1 VASEQAKELRKQG
14 IALIKAGD
22 REQARK
28 ILQQAIRLDPTSE
41 AGWSWLATV
50 AKDQREKVF
59 CLYKLLE
66 INPNSE
72 VGLASLQ
79 QLGMTREQLN
89 EQMRQQIE
97 AVKSGQAAPAPAVP
111 VRSTVEVAA
120 APVVP
125 PAQDAS
131 PFDAPAAK
139 PAPEPERTG
148 SLLQQRREPE
158 KPRPQPRNLAQ
169 GPGIPVADPE
179 YINYIHGE
187 IDPIVREYMKPPM
200 DADVRYTRKTSG
212 RAGERDIWILR
223 GWIAGAVAGIM
234 ALLCGIGTLVVISD
248 PELRGIVFAPTWT
261 VSPTPLPPTATFTS
275 TPGNTPTASPTP
287 RLTLTPSPTVNAQ
300 VNNGAVQTP
309 TPTPIY
315 PPVSGRALEGAI
327 GLIDAGQLDAA
338 IPTLV
343 MEVTN
348 VAAAFEPN
356 PYYYQALA
364 LVEQGEL
371 DDAQDLIEEAGERLR
386 ERTTNPVTEAQIN
399 AARAYIDTLV
409 AERELAG
416 GRSEE
421 TDTLLQNAQ
430 DLAELAISRDP
441 RMELA
446 YIALARRHLLD
457 EQYTEA
463 ISALDDGLEVPQLIN
478 SLRLT
483 IEKARVY
490 LAQGE
495 YERADYQAYLALY
508 TDPFNEAAFRVRTEI
523 ALSQNRPGLAVL
535 RAQEWLFYYPGSA
548 AGYRLLGDARRAEG
562 NLDLALTAYDQAL
575 AGGDDPQTLIARAE
589 VNQLLGRFEQARDDL
604 TAAARGNNT
613 PELRVLR
620 LQAAVDAGN
629 FAAALRDIEALLG
642 EGVLPDDELNLLK
655 GRLLVESAGE
665 DSDEAYQDARDLLE
679 TLLDGGSLTADQSA
693 QAEEYQ
699 ARAQYAL
706 RQYPQA
712 LESINAALG
721 GGASGGRYY
730 WRGLILEASG
740 QDAAA
745 LRDYEWVLA
754 LGQLYSYPFLPDAEA
769 RAADLR

>member
-1 VASEQAKELRKQG
+1 MASEQAKELRRQG
-14 IALIKAGD
+14 IALVKAGD

-28 ILQQAIRLDPTSE
+28 FLQQAIRLDPTNE

-97 AVKSGQAAPAPAVP
+97 AAKSGQAAPIVAPSRPAQP
-111 VRSTVEVAA
+111 T
-120 APVVP
+120 P
-125 PAQDAS
+125 PATPVQEAS
-131 PFDAPAAK
+131 PFDAPTATTAVEAEQ
-139 PAPEPERTG
+139 PSG
-148 SLLQQRREPE
+148 SLLQQRREPQ
-158 KPRPQPRNLAQ
+158 KQRPQPRNLAQ
-169 GPGIPVADPE
+169 GPGIPIADPD
-179 YINYIHGE
+179 YISYIQSE
-187 IDPIVREYMKPPM
+187 IDPIVRDYLKPPL
-200 DADVRYTRKTSG
+200 DTDVTYVRKTSG

-223 GWIAGAVAGIM
+223 GWIAGAVAGVT
-234 ALLCGIGTLVVISD
+234 ALIIGIGFLLIISD

-287 RLTLTPSPTVNAQ
+287 RLTLTPSPTVNPQ
-300 VNNGAVQTP
+300 INSGSVQTP

-315 PPVSGRALEGAI
+315 PPVSGRAIEGAI

-343 MEVTN
+343 IEVTN

-364 LVEQGEL
+364 LAEQGEL
-371 DDAQDLIEEAGERLR
+371 NDAQDLIEEAGERLR
-386 ERTTNPVTEAQIN
+386 ERATNPVTESQIN

-409 AERELAG
+409 AERDLQS
-416 GRSEE
+416 GRSEAI
-421 TDTLLQNAQ
+421 DTLLQNAQ

-446 YIALARRHLLD
+446 YIALARRHVLD
-457 EQYTEA
+457 EQYAEA
-463 ISALDDGLEVPQLIN
+463 LSALDDGLSVPQLLN

-483 IEKARVY
+483 LEKARVY

-508 TDPFNEAAFRVRTEI
+508 TDPFNEDALTVRTQI
-523 ALSQNRPGLAVL
+523 ALAQNRPGLAVL
-535 RAQEWLFYYPGSA
+535 RAQELLFYYPGSA
-548 AGYRLLGDARRAEG
+548 QGFKLLGDARRAEG
-562 NLDLALTAYDQAL
+562 NLDLAVAAYDQAL
-575 AGGDDPQTLIARAE
+575 AGGNDATILIARAE
-589 VNQLLGRFEQARDDL
+589 VNQQLGRFEQARDDL
-604 TAAARGNNT
+604 NLAARDNNT
-613 PELRVLR
+613 PELRALR

-629 FAAALRDIEALLG
+629 FAAALRDIDSLLG
-642 EGVLPDDELNLLK
+642 EDILPDDELNLLK
-655 GRLLVESAGE
+655 ARLLVESAGE
-665 DSDEAYQDARDLLE
+665 DGEETYQEARDLLE
-679 TLLDGGSLTADQSA
+679 TLIDGGSLTSDQTA

-712 LESINAALG
+712 LESINVALG
-721 GGASGGRYY
+721 TGASGSRYY
-730 WRGLILEASG
+730 VRGLILEATG

-754 LGQLYSYPFLPDAEA
+754 LGQLYSYPFLPDAET